1 MCKYFHFLFIFF
13 GIVGKNLLADI
24 CHILSCFAFQ
34 LEIMLHHTQGN
45 DTTVQKYVHKAKTYR
60 AILPLTF
67 LTNSPRNGFTPT
79 TLPPTIPFPP
89 TIPLPIT
96 SSLSHQPTTPVL
108 PPALLPNLDR
118 VPASGLVNLT
128 SPTPSSCCHFT

>member
-45 DTTVQKYVHKAKTYR
+45 DTMVQKYVHKAKTYR

-79 TLPPTIPFPP
+79 TLPPTIP
-89 TIPLPIT
+89 LPIP
-96 SSLSHQPTTPVL
+96 SSLSHQPHLTLSQPTTPVL
-108 PPALLPNLDR
+108 PSPPALLPSLDR
-118 VPASGLVNLT
+118 QGPRKWVGEPD
-128 SPTPSSCCHFT
+128 